1 MRIVVTGGAGLI
13 GSCFIWLLNRQ
24 GIDDII
30 VVDHLGEQEKWK
42 NLVGKRFEDYV
53 EKGAF
58 LDALQRG
65 HFDDDLGVIVHMG
78 ACSSTTEND
87 ASYLIE
93 NNYRYSKIL
102 ARWAFEN
109 QCRFV
114 YASSAATYGGGEQ
127 GYSDDDRTTPA
138 LRPLNMYGYSKHAFD
153 MWLLKNGAQECCAGL
168 KFFNVFGPNEYHKGD
183 MRSMVHKGY
192 EQIRRDGR
200 IALFRSHRPDYADGE
215 QKRDFLYIKDA
226 VDMTLF
232 FLDNPKI
239 SGIFNIGTENP
250 RTWNELVNATFA
262 AMNKKPNIHYI
273 PMPEKLRDRY
283 QYFTQADITK
293 LKTAGYK
300 KQPTPLEDAIKDYVQ
315 KYLQKNDYLSA

>member
-1 MRIVVTGGAGLI
+1 MRIVVTGGAGFI

-24 GIDDII
+24 GFDDII

-42 NLVGKRFEDYV
+42 NLVGKRFEDYL
-53 EKGAF
+53 EKGVF
-58 LDALQRG
+58 LAALQRG
-65 HFDDDLGVIVHMG
+65 HFDDGLGAIVHMG

-109 QCRFV
+109 QCRIV

-127 GYSDDDRTTPA
+127 GYSDDDRTTLA

-153 MWLLKNGAQECCAGL
+153 LWLLKNGAQERCAGL

-192 EQIRRDGR
+192 QQIRRDGR
-200 IALFRSHRPDYADGE
+200 IALFCSHRPDYADGE
-215 QKRDFLYIKDA
+215 QKRDFIYVKDA
-226 VDMTLF
+226 VNAIYYCMVNTEV
-232 FLDNPKI
+232 N
-239 SGIFNIGTENP
+239 GIFNVGSGKAHS
-250 RTWNELVNATFA
+250 WNELALALFD
-262 AMNKKPNIHYI
+262 AMGVSPRIEYI
-273 PMPEKLRDRY
+273 DMPQRLRGKY
-283 QYFTQADITK
+283 QYFTEAKMEK
-293 LKTAGYK
+293 LRRTGFDA
-300 KQPTPLEDAIKDYVQ
+300 PPMPLASAIKDYVTIL
-315 KYLQKNDYLSA
+315 KGEGYL